1 MKPRHYQLSF
11 LLVLFLALVGYLYS
25 LVPAGTVIGNAA
37 TATYYDSQ
45 NNQYTTTSNIVQ
57 TVVKQVAG
65 VDVQAIQDYTAIPG
79 QTVDVPF
86 TVKNTGNGT
95 DTFTLTA
102 QISGQT
108 WNVTLYKDDNGNGVV
123 DPGENQVSSITL
135 GINETANIIAR
146 VEVPPSAMAGDTATV
161 SLTATSQY
169 DNTVSDTDSSN
180 ITVVNDALI
189 SATKNADKHNAKP
202 GDVITFTIRLQN
214 IGTRDAYSIT
224 GYNIDGS
231 SRDGILIKDA
241 IPTGTTFVS
250 NSASGQPSNGFVVY
264 SADGNNWV
272 TDPTTLTQIMYVG
285 FFIPDPNP
293 DNGMSEPTLGVDQ
306 QAIFTF
312 KVQVNS
318 PFDDPDNSVDNQAII
333 EYANSNQQP
342 QTTYTNKASVPVP
355 PTVTADISLGPY
367 NNPEEDDNTNWQDDN
382 TIPQAGA
389 GTWVEFKHTVKN
401 NGNADD
407 TINVMVDASTLPTGS
422 IVEFWNEDATAK
434 LIDTNGDGTPDV
446 GVVAPG
452 QMKHFTVKVY
462 IPKNASGGPYYVDI
476 KAVSSNDP
484 NEYDKSRDTIQNIV
498 VASVDLAKKG
508 TGGDGDNNNDN
519 ITKDQDGTDGINNVV
534 DPGEEAIYPLEII
547 NTGPSP
553 DSFSLSVTG
562 LPTGTNGV
570 FYTDPNCDGNYADGE
585 QITDTPVIAGTYLT
599 MDANAGDKSIKV
611 NDVASISAGDTLVV
625 GAGTPNYEMVTVE
638 SVDVATKTVTL
649 TSPLTKSHTVG
660 SSVSEKICVVLVV
673 QTTPSTPPADTTLTI
688 TVTSPTSG
696 TSDDIT
702 ADLKINAKPAIAV
715 SPDHSDQLPP
725 GGTTT
730 YQHIVENTGNVP
742 VYVMVEVPSTGTQLT
757 YVILDENK
765 NPVGSTL
772 DVGTLNPGDSK
783 IFYVKVIAPSSVPA
797 GTVETIEVTGKADA
811 DGDRTTIEAQ
821 DSAID
826 TTTIIE
832 GFLKLTKSVDKT
844 EAAPGEVITYTVKY
858 ENIGNEPALNVVIT
872 DPIPSYTTY
881 VQKSMCLDSN
891 CDGTCDKTLT
901 DESGD
906 DEGTFTGTEVQFN
919 IGTVNPGQSGCVI
932 FKVKINN

>member
-1 MKPRHYQLSF
+1 MKPRHYQFSF
-11 LLVLFLALVGYLYS
+11 LLLLLLALAGYLYS

-102 QISGQT
+102 QITGQMWT
-108 WNVTLYKDDNGNGVV
+108 VTLYKDDNGNGVV

-146 VEVPPSAMAGDTATV
+146 VEVPPSAKAGDTATV

-169 DNTVSDTDSSN
+169 DNTVSDTDNSN

-224 GYNIDGS
+224 GYNIDGAS
-231 SRDGILIKDA
+231 KDGILIKDA

-250 NSASGQPSNGFVVY
+250 NSANGQPSNGFVVY

-272 TDPTTLTQIMYVG
+272 TDPTQLTQIMYVG

-293 DNGMSEPTLGVDQ
+293 DNGTSEPTLGVDQ

-318 PFDDPDNSVDNQAII
+318 PFDDPDNSVDNQAVI

-355 PTVTADISLGPY
+355 PTVTADIALGPY

-401 NGNADD
+401 NGNTDD
-407 TINVMVDASTLPTGS
+407 TINVAVDASTLPAGS
-422 IVEFWNEDATAK
+422 IVEFWNEDGTAK
-434 LIDTNGDGTPDV
+434 LIDTNGDGAPDV
-446 GVVAPG
+446 GMVASG

-476 KAVSSNDP
+476 KAISSNDP

-508 TGGDGDNNNDN
+508 NGGDGDNNNDN
-519 ITKDQDGTDGINNVV
+519 ITKDLDGTDGINNVV
-534 DPGEEAIYPLEII
+534 DPGEEAIYPLEIV

-553 DSFSLSVTG
+553 DSFSLNVSG
-562 LPTGTNGV
+562 LPTGTNAV
-570 FYTDPNCDGNYADGE
+570 FYTDPNCDGNYSDGE
-585 QITDTPVIAGTYLT
+585 QITDTPVIAGTYLVVN
-599 MDANAGDKSIKV
+599 ANAGDNSIQV
-611 NDVASISAGDTLVV
+611 NDVASISAGDTLVI
-625 GAGTPNYEMVTVE
+625 GAGTPDYEVVTVE

-649 TSPLTKSHTVG
+649 TSALTKAHTAG
-660 SSVSEKICVVLVV
+660 SRVSEKICIVLVV
-673 QTTPSTPPADTTLTI
+673 QTTSSTPPADTTLTV
-688 TVTSPTSG
+688 TATSPTSG
-696 TSDDIT
+696 TSDNIA
-702 ADLKINAKPAIAV
+702 ADLMINAKPAIAV

-730 YQHIVENTGNVP
+730 YQHVVENTGNVP
-742 VYVMVEVPSTGTQLT
+742 VYVTLEVPSTGTQLS

-783 IFYVKVIAPSSVPA
+783 VFYVKVIAPSSVAA

-811 DGDRTTIEAQ
+811 DGDRTTIEAR

-858 ENIGNEPALNVVIT
+858 ENIGNEPALNVTIT

-881 VQKSMCLDSN
+881 EQASMCLDNN
-891 CDGTCDKTLT
+891 CDGTCDKNLT
-901 DESGD
+901 DDAGD

-919 IGTVNPGQSGCVI
+919 LGTVNPGQSGCVI